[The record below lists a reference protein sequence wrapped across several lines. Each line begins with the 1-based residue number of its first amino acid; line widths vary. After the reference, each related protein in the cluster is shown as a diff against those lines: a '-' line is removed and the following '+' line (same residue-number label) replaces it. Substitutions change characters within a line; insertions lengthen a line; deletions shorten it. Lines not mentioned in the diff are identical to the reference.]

1 MGWSLCA
8 LCWGAPLALGGSG
21 TRSAGRMD
29 DSRTQWGVA
38 SVLASTLAIGLS
50 RVKLPS
56 LQQHVKGG
64 VW

>member
-1 MGWSLCA
+1 
-8 LCWGAPLALGGSG
+8 
-21 TRSAGRMD
+21 MD